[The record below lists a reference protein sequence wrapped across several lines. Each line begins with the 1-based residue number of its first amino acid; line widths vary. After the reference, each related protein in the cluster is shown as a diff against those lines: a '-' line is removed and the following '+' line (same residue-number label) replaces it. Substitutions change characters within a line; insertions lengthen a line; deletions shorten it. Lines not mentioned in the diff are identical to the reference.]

1 MNVVAQPEPRAAGAV
16 VPYLLLAVIG
26 ALFLGL
32 YGPTFA
38 FMMGRW
44 QTDEAYQHGWLVIPV
59 ALAVVWFRQ
68 DKLKGLPLR
77 SHPAGLWVMALALLM
92 HLFEKAVDLNGPSP
106 LSIPIF
112 VAGAVLYFAGWQYL
126 KELAFPI
133 AYLVFMIPIPGGF
146 TELVSFPLRMLATN
160 LSKIVAGWFGVH
172 VYGAGMHIE
181 FGQPYGNEWIPL
193 EVADPCSGLH
203 SVMAIKALHAIFA
216 YTTRLRIGW
225 KWFLF
230 FCALPIALLS
240 NLTRIVGI
248 ILIGAYWNR
257 DIAVGLFH
265 SYSPFILYPI
275 AIVILISI
283 GRLLE
288 WLTVPRT
295 TPSSSS

>member
-1 MNVVAQPEPRAAGAV
+1 MSVVAQRPPRASRAV
-16 VPYLLLAVIG
+16 PQYLPLAVIG

-44 QTDEAYQHGWLVIPV
+44 QRDEAYQHGWLVIPV

-77 SHPAGLWVMALALLM
+77 SHPAGVWLIGLALLM

-146 TELVSFPLRMLATN
+146 TELISFPLRMLATN
-160 LSKIVAGWFGVH
+160 LSKMVAGWFGVQ

-181 FGQPYGNEWIPL
+181 FGQPYGNEWIRL